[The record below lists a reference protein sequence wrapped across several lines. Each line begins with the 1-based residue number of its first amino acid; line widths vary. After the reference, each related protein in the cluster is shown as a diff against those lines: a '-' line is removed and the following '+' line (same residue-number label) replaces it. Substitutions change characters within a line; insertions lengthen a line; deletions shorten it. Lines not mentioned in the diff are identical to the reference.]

1 MVERGT
7 GKVGDSLLHLEN
19 GVEMK
24 MKIDNTVSCRVVSC
38 GTGSQ
43 KVCDVYPQKIYP
55 RPVKLRSRYGTA
67 VFSS

>member
-1 MVERGT
+1 MVT
-7 GKVGDSLLHLEN
+7 GKVGDSLLQLEN

-24 MKIDNTVSCRVVSC
+24 MRLDNTVSCRGS